1 MLIRTV
7 LAAAALAAATPVLAQ
22 PVTVTVP
29 HADLDLTREAGR
41 KALEARVARA
51 AEQVCGPIGAR
62 ALSHVAAYRACLA
75 EARASA
81 QPQVELALN
90 AANSRRVAM
99 LSTRLAVF
107 AGL

>member
-22 PVTVTVP
+22 PITVTVP

-41 KALEARVARA
+41 KALEIRVARA
-51 AEQVCGPIGAR
+51 AKRVCGPLGTR
-62 ALSHVAAYRACLA
+62 DLSRVAAHKACLA

-81 QPQVELALN
+81 QPQVEFALN
-90 AANSRRVAM
+90 AANARRVAA
-99 LSTRLAVF
+99 LSTKLAVF